1 MSQRATLRRAEREQ
15 KKDEVKYTLTGSQLY
30 AIRQEIKKEYDNL
43 WKQGREEILDKVAKE
58 AFKLILCIPVM
69 VIHDKLDLLT
79 TSDNPELLFAEECA
93 NVYLAFQNGNV
104 ALEELEQ
111 GLLEETGIS
120 FYETAGRELGIRK
133 DGEEDAEIHS

>member
-79 TSDNPELLFAEECA
+79 ASDNPELLFAEECA
-93 NVYLAFQNGNV
+93 NVYLAFQNGNIT
-104 ALEELEQ
+104 LEELEE
-111 GLLEETGIS
+111 GLYEETGIR
-120 FYETAGRELGIRK
+120 FYETTGHNLAMRRET
-133 DGEEDAEIHS
+133 EDAEIHS